1 MLICKGS
8 HHLQQELGGCFLD
21 LMQNMDTSCEHV
33 SMLLNHK
40 NVSLDRLGFHFLN
53 AIPLVWT
60 WLVSKTSLI

>member
-1 MLICKGS
+1 
-8 HHLQQELGGCFLD
+8 
-21 LMQNMDTSCEHV
+21 
-33 SMLLNHK
+33 MLLNHK